1 MKKRLD
7 WFLTSFFLLYRD
19 IYIKIILIMSKD
31 IKNIVEELKSLKA
44 QLSEDYLFNGDEGVM
59 EDPQGMEQQ
68 MPSQDPTMMQ
78 QQPQQMM
85 GNGDSEEEIA
95 MHAQEVIQHEPI
107 IGKIRE
113 TAIEG
118 LKKYADH
125 PTSSLYEF
133 FKKVFL
139 ESDKVLTDT
148 GNKK

>member
-1 MKKRLD
+1 
-7 WFLTSFFLLYRD
+7 
-19 IYIKIILIMSKD
+19 MSKD
-31 IKNIVEELKSLKA
+31 KDIRNIVEELKALKA
-44 QLSEDYLFNGDEGVM
+44 QLSEDYLFNGDDGVM
-59 EDPQGMEQQ
+59 EDPNAMGQQ
-68 MPSQDPTMMQ
+68 MPPQDPTMMQ
-78 QQPQQMM
+78 QPQQMM
-85 GNGDSEEEIA
+85 GQGDSEEEIA

>member
-1 MKKRLD
+1 ME
-7 WFLTSFFLLYRD
+7 
-19 IYIKIILIMSKD
+19 
-31 IKNIVEELKSLKA
+31 KNFKNVLEELKNLKV
-44 QLSEDYLFNGDEGVM
+44 QLTEDYIFKG
-59 EDPQGMEQQ
+59 EDGMMDDGMGAEMGAEQQ
-68 MPSQDPTMMQ
+68 PDPSMVQSQ
-78 QQPQQMM
+78 QQQMM
-85 GNGDSEEEIA
+85 GQGDSEEEIA

>member
-1 MKKRLD
+1 MEK
-7 WFLTSFFLLYRD
+7 
-19 IYIKIILIMSKD
+19 SKD
-31 IKNIVEELKSLKA
+31 IKNLIEELKKLKT
-44 QLSEDYLFNGDEGVM
+44 QISEDYMFNGDEGAM
-59 EDPQGMEQQ
+59 EDQQAMGEQ
-68 MPSQDPTMMQ
+68 MPPQDPTMMQ
-78 QQPQQMM
+78 QQQPQQMM
-85 GNGDSEEEIA
+85 GQGDSEEEVA

-148 GNKK
+148 GNKR

>member
-1 MKKRLD
+1 MNKR
-7 WFLTSFFLLYRD
+7 
-19 IYIKIILIMSKD
+19 KN
-31 IKNIVEELKSLKA
+31 IKNILEELKVLKT
-44 QLSEDYLFNGDEGVM
+44 QLSEDYLFNDEEGVM
-59 EDPQGMEQQ
+59 EDPQGMGEQ
-68 MPSQDPTMMQ
+68 MSPQDPSMMQ

>member
-1 MKKRLD
+1 MDKNFRKL
-7 WFLTSFFLLYRD
+7 
-19 IYIKIILIMSKD
+19 IK
-31 IKNIVEELKSLKA
+31 ELRVVRGQLK
-44 QLSEDYLFNGDEGVM
+44 EDYFQDEEVPM
-59 EDPQGMEQQ
+59 EGEPGMEQEGPD
-68 MPSQDPTMMQ
+68 PSLVQ
-78 QQPQQMM
+78 QRPQQMA
-85 GNGDSEEEIA
+85 GEGDSEEEIA

-118 LKKYADH
+118 LKKYSDH

-148 GNKK
+148 GKK

>member
-1 MKKRLD
+1 ME
-7 WFLTSFFLLYRD
+7 
-19 IYIKIILIMSKD
+19 
-31 IKNIVEELKSLKA
+31 KNFKNVLEELKNLKA
-44 QLSEDYLFNGDEGVM
+44 QLTEDYIFNGEDGVM
-59 EDPQGMEQQ
+59 DDGMGQEMGMEQQ
-68 MPSQDPTMMQ
+68 LDPQMVQ

-85 GNGDSEEEIA
+85 GQGDSEEEIA

>member
-1 MKKRLD
+1 MA
-7 WFLTSFFLLYRD
+7 
-19 IYIKIILIMSKD
+19 KD
-31 IKNIVEELKSLKA
+31 IKAILEELNSIKK
-44 QLSEDYLFNGDEGVM
+44 QLSEDYMFNGDEGMM
-59 EDPQGMEQQ
+59 EDPQAMGGEGEMMGQQ
-68 MPSQDPTMMQ
+68 PDPQMVQ
-78 QQPQQMM
+78 QQPQQQMM
-85 GNGDSEEEIA
+85 GQGDSEEEIA

>member
-1 MKKRLD
+1 ME
-7 WFLTSFFLLYRD
+7 
-19 IYIKIILIMSKD
+19 
-31 IKNIVEELKSLKA
+31 KNFKNVLEELKSLKA
-44 QLSEDYLFNGDEGVM
+44 QLTEDYIFNG
-59 EDPQGMEQQ
+59 EDGMMDDGMGAEMSPEMGAEQQ
-68 MPSQDPTMMQ
+68 LDPSMVQPQ
-78 QQPQQMM
+78 QQQMM
-85 GNGDSEEEIA
+85 GQGDSEEEIA

>member
-1 MKKRLD
+1 ME
-7 WFLTSFFLLYRD
+7 
-19 IYIKIILIMSKD
+19 
-31 IKNIVEELKSLKA
+31 KNFKNVLEELKSLKA
-44 QLSEDYLFNGDEGVM
+44 QLTEDYIFNG
-59 EDPQGMEQQ
+59 EDGMMDDGMGAEMSPEMDAEQQ
-68 MPSQDPTMMQ
+68 PDPSMVQPQ
-78 QQPQQMM
+78 QQQMM
-85 GNGDSEEEIA
+85 GQGDSEEEIA

>member
-1 MKKRLD
+1 
-7 WFLTSFFLLYRD
+7 
-19 IYIKIILIMSKD
+19 MSKDKD
-31 IKNIVEELKSLKA
+31 IKNIVEELKALKA
-44 QLSEDYLFNGDEGVM
+44 QLSEDYLFNGDDGVM
-59 EDPQGMEQQ
+59 EDPNAMGQQ
-68 MPSQDPTMMQ
+68 IPPQDPTMMQ
-78 QQPQQMM
+78 QPQQMM
-85 GNGDSEEEIA
+85 GQGDSEEEIA

>member
-1 MKKRLD
+1 MDNKTKKL
-7 WFLTSFFLLYRD
+7 
-19 IYIKIILIMSKD
+19 IK
-31 IKNIVEELKSLKA
+31 ELNQLKG
-44 QLSEDYLFNGDEGVM
+44 QLSERFIFGDEG
-59 EDPQGMEQQ
+59 EQEQQ
-68 MPSQDPTMMQ
+68 MGGNPGMQ
-78 QQPQQMM
+78 QEQPDPALVQPQQQQQIMQ
-85 GNGDSEEEIA
+85 GGSEEEIA
-95 MHAQEVIQHEPI
+95 MHAQEIIQHEPI

>member
-1 MKKRLD
+1 MR
-7 WFLTSFFLLYRD
+7 
-19 IYIKIILIMSKD
+19 KD
-31 IKNIVEELKSLKA
+31 IKTIVEELNSLKT
-44 QLSEDYLFNGDEGVM
+44 QLSEDYLF
-59 EDPQGMEQQ
+59 EDYGSMYGQP
-68 MPSQDPTMMQ
+68 
-78 QQPQQMM
+78 QQPQQGMQPVEQSGIDPEMMQRMKMQQMM
-85 GNGDSEEEIA
+85 GDGDSEEEIA

-148 GNKK
+148 GGKK

>member
-1 MKKRLD
+1 MDNKTKK
-7 WFLTSFFLLYRD
+7 
-19 IYIKIILIMSKD
+19 LI
-31 IKNIVEELKSLKA
+31 EELNRLKN
-44 QLSEDYLFNGDEGVM
+44 QLSEKFIFGEGDMYGG
-59 EDPQGMEQQ
+59 EDPR
-68 MPSQDPTMMQ
+68 MMQ
-78 QQPQQMM
+78 QQNPAMQQEQPDPALVQQNPQAMM
-85 GNGDSEEEIA
+85 GQGDSEEEIA

>member
-1 MKKRLD
+1 MK
-7 WFLTSFFLLYRD
+7 
-19 IYIKIILIMSKD
+19 KD
-31 IKNIVEELKSLKA
+31 IKTLVEELNNLKT
-44 QLSEDYLFNGDEGVM
+44 QLSESFIF
-59 EDPQGMEQQ
+59 EDWQGQ
-68 MPSQDPTMMQ
+68 MGQPTMGAPMQ
-78 QQPQQMM
+78 HEQPDPSLVKPQQQMM
-85 GNGDSEEEIA
+85 MGQGDSEEEIA

-148 GNKK
+148 GGKK

>member
-1 MKKRLD
+1 MG
-7 WFLTSFFLLYRD
+7 
-19 IYIKIILIMSKD
+19 KD
-31 IKNIVEELKSLKA
+31 IKEIVNELNTLKN
-44 QLSEDYLFNGDEGVM
+44 QLSEAYVFNGDEGV
-59 EDPQGMEQQ
+59 PGEQPMQ
-68 MPSQDPTMMQ
+68 QPMMQ
-78 QQPQQMM
+78 QQQPQMM
-85 GNGDSEEEIA
+85 GQGDSEEEIA

-148 GNKK
+148 GKK

>member
-1 MKKRLD
+1 MKKDVRQ
-7 WFLTSFFLLYRD
+7 
-19 IYIKIILIMSKD
+19 IL
-31 IKNIVEELKSLKA
+31 EELSAIRK
-44 QLSEDYLFNGDEGVM
+44 QLSEDYMFDGYDQQPVEASDEQPVA
-59 EDPQGMEQQ
+59 
-68 MPSQDPTMMQ
+68 QDMQ
-78 QQPQQMM
+78 QQQPMDAA
-85 GNGDSEEEIA
+85 GSEEEIA

-148 GNKK
+148 GGKK

>member
-1 MKKRLD
+1 MEKNKNFIKDLLKD
-7 WFLTSFFLLYRD
+7 LKNTSKYLTEA
-19 IYIKIILIMSKD
+19 YIFD
-31 IKNIVEELKSLKA
+31 GEEGMQENPEVNA
-44 QLSEDYLFNGDEGVM
+44 V
-59 EDPQGMEQQ
+59 PMEQQ
-68 MPSQDPTMMQ
+68 QIDQDANGAMQ
-78 QQPQQMM
+78 
-85 GNGDSEEEIA
+85 NAEEQA

-118 LKKYADH
+118 LKKYSDH

-148 GNKK
+148 GRKK

>member
-1 MKKRLD
+1 ME
-7 WFLTSFFLLYRD
+7 
-19 IYIKIILIMSKD
+19 
-31 IKNIVEELKSLKA
+31 KNFKTVLNELKSLKA
-44 QLSEDYLFNGDEGVM
+44 QLTEDYIFNGEDGVM
-59 EDPQGMEQQ
+59 DDGMGQEMGMEQQ
-68 MPSQDPTMMQ
+68 PDPQMVQ

-85 GNGDSEEEIA
+85 GQGDSEEEIA

-125 PTSSLYEF
+125 PTSEIYNF

>member
-1 MKKRLD
+1 ME
-7 WFLTSFFLLYRD
+7 
-19 IYIKIILIMSKD
+19 
-31 IKNIVEELKSLKA
+31 KNFKNVLEELKSLKA
-44 QLSEDYLFNGDEGVM
+44 QLTEDYIFNG
-59 EDPQGMEQQ
+59 EDGMMDDGMGAEMSPEMGAEQQ
-68 MPSQDPTMMQ
+68 PDPSMVQPQ
-78 QQPQQMM
+78 QQQMM
-85 GNGDSEEEIA
+85 GQGDSEEEIA

-139 ESDKVLTDT
+139 ESAKVLTDT

>member
-1 MKKRLD
+1 MEKN
-7 WFLTSFFLLYRD
+7 F
-19 IYIKIILIMSKD
+19 
-31 IKNIVEELKSLKA
+31 KNILEELKSLKA
-44 QLSEDYLFNGDEGVM
+44 QLTEDYIFNG
-59 EDPQGMEQQ
+59 EDGMMDDGMGAEMPQEMGAEQPD
-68 MPSQDPTMMQ
+68 PSMVQSQ
-78 QQPQQMM
+78 QQQMM
-85 GNGDSEEEIA
+85 GQGDSEEEIA

-125 PTSSLYEF
+125 PTSEIYNF

-139 ESDKVLTDT
+139 DSDKVLTGE

>member
-1 MKKRLD
+1 
-7 WFLTSFFLLYRD
+7 
-19 IYIKIILIMSKD
+19 MSKD
-31 IKNIVEELKSLKA
+31 KKFNSIIEELNHLKK
-44 QLSEDYLFNGDEGVM
+44 QLSEDYFFGDEEGGM
-59 EDPQGMEQQ
+59 QDPNGMEQQ
-68 MPSQDPTMMQ
+68 MQGQEEGPDPSLV
-78 QQPQQMM
+78 QPQQQQMMM
-85 GNGDSEEEIA
+85 GQGDSEEEIA